1 MIHDDHFSQD
11 IKDPELLAAVARRG
25 WVFLTQDARIRYRP
39 REVDALYNASLR
51 AFVFA
56 CANLSA
62 EATVAVFAKARKR
75 VERIAAAET
84 PPFIYRVAK
93 DGSVRNAELDTRR
106 TTQ

>member
-1 MIHDDHFSQD
+1 
-11 IKDPELLAAVARRG
+11 
-25 WVFLTQDARIRYRP
+25 VFLTQDGRIRYRP
-39 REVDALYNASLR
+39 REVDALRNAGLR

-56 CANLSA
+56 CANLNA

-75 VERIAAAET
+75 VEGIATTKT

-93 DGSVRNAELDTRR
+93 DGSVRNAELGRPR